1 MSSPTGT
8 LMEAESATEP
18 TPQRPTRRKSRES
31 GAPKPNYWLSAAA
44 IVVFSV
50 VFLMPFAFIVLTA
63 VKSQVDSATRSFS
76 WPTSWH
82 FLENLQDVLAA
93 RDYIMIV
100 AFINSTIITVV
111 SVTVVVVLA
120 AMAAFI
126 LQRRRSRWT
135 TVVNVILLSG
145 LVLPPAVVPTIWV
158 MQELTVFKTL
168 HGLILVEIAY
178 GMSFCVLLFQA
189 FLSSV
194 PRELDEAA
202 VIDGAGPLNLFF
214 RVVLPLLRPVIVT
227 IVVVQSVFVWN
238 DFPSALYFL
247 PGDENATV
255 QLTLFNFQS
264 QYNTAYNLLFMDILL
279 VTIPPLILFLF
290 FQRQIVSGMTA
301 GSVKG

>member
-1 MSSPTGT
+1 MSTTTMTARQARRAAKDTGK
-8 LMEAESATEP
+8 A
-18 TPQRPTRRKSRES
+18 RPSY
-31 GAPKPNYWLSAAA
+31 GLSALA
-44 IVVFSV
+44 IAVFGV
-50 VFLMPFAFIVLTA
+50 VFLAP
-63 VKSQVDSATRSFS
+63 KSQQESAQRDFS

-82 FLENLQDVLAA
+82 LVENLQDVLAA
-93 RDYIMIV
+93 RDYIMII
-100 AFINSTIITVV
+100 AFINSTILTVV
-111 SVTVVVVLA
+111 SVAVMVVLA
-120 AMAAFI
+120 AMAAFV
-126 LQRRRSRWT
+126 LQRRKSRWNN
-135 TVVNVILLSG
+135 VVNLLMLSG
-145 LVLPPAVVPTIWV
+145 LVIPPAVVPTIWV
-158 MQELTVFKTL
+158 LQELALFKTL

-178 GMSFCVLLFQA
+178 GMAFCVLLFQA
-189 FLSSV
+189 FISTV

-202 VIDGAGPLNLFF
+202 IIDGAGPLSVFF

-264 QYNTAYNLLFMDILL
+264 QYNTSFNLLFMDILL
-279 VTIPPLILFLF
+279 VTVPPLILFMF

>member
-1 MSSPTGT
+1 MSTTLDPAVRPTGK
-8 LMEAESATEP
+8 
-18 TPQRPTRRKSRES
+18 RPKDTGK
-31 GAPKPNYWLSAAA
+31 PKPNYWLSALVIA
-44 IVVFSV
+44 VFSV
-50 VFLMPFAFIVLTA
+50 VFLLPFAFIVLTA
-63 VKSQVDSATRSFS
+63 VKSQQESASRAFS

-111 SVTVVVVLA
+111 SVTFVVVLA
-120 AMAAFI
+120 AMIAFV

-135 TVVNVILLSG
+135 NVLNVIILSG
-145 LVLPPAVVPTIWV
+145 LIIPPAVVPTIWV
-158 MQELTVFKTL
+158 LQKFLIFKTI

-178 GMSFCVLLFQA
+178 GMAFSVLLFQA
-189 FLSSV
+189 FISTV

-202 VIDGAGPLNLFF
+202 IIDGAGPVNLFF
-214 RVVLPLLRPVIVT
+214 RVVLPLLKPVMVT
-227 IVVVQSVFVWN
+227 IIVVQSVFIWN

-279 VTIPPLILFLF
+279 VTVPPLILFLF